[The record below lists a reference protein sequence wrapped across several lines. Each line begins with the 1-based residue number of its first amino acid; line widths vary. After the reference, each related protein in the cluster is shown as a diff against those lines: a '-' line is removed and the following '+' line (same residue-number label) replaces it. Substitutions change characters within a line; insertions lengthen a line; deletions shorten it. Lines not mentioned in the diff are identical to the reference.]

1 MKLVPVFLIIFWI
14 IIIAAPEILA
24 YLLWGLFI
32 FLWINGLLLG
42 SFFNK
47 FKKSS
52 WANMH
57 WDDYVQ
63 FGKYK
68 IYK

>member
-1 MKLVPVFLIIFWI
+1 MKLIPIALIIFGI

-32 FLWINGLLLG
+32 FLWINGMIIWGL
-42 SFFNK
+42 FNK
-47 FKKSS
+47 MKNKSGKPS
-52 WANMH
+52 WE
-57 WDDYVQ
+57 DYVK

>member
-1 MKLVPVFLIIFWI
+1 MKLVPIFLIIFWI
-14 IIIAAPEILA
+14 LFIIYPDLISW
-24 YLLWGLFI
+24 LLGWLFI

-42 SFFNK
+42 SLFKK

-52 WANMH
+52 TTHNH
-57 WDDYVQ
+57 GDDYVQ

>member
-1 MKLVPVFLIIFWI
+1 MKLIPIAWIIFGI

-32 FLWINGLLLG
+32 FLWINGLIIWGLF
-42 SFFNK
+42 SK
-47 FKKSS
+47 MKKKSGKP
-52 WANMH
+52 N
-57 WDDYVQ
+57 DEDFVQ